1 MLFRSELRPRFETV
15 EARNADEALRIMEG
29 RKDIQVIFTDVDM
42 PGSMNGLKLAEIV
55 RERWPQVGILI
66 VSGHH
71 QTKDRDMPHGAVF
84 FAKPYDSQQVTETLK
99 RLASSF
105 AEAAEGEEN
114 ERRLPT
120 GAEPA
125 VTLSL
130 KASA

>member
-1 MLFRSELRPRFETV
+1 M
-15 EARNADEALRIMEG
+15 IC
-29 RKDIQVIFTDVDM
+29 TDVNM
-42 PGSMNGLKLAEIV
+42 PGIMNGLRLAEIV
-55 RERWPQVGILI
+55 RERWPQVGIL
-66 VSGHH
+66 VASGHH
-71 QTKDRDMPHGAVF
+71 QTKESNMPHGAVF

-120 GAEPA
+120 GAGPA

-130 KASA
+130 KRSEEHTSELQSLMGNSYA